1 MSGKNKMQKT
11 GYSIIV
17 SKNNGENCAYNVFPI
32 ICTWIDN
39 MHIGIYME
47 GNIAGS

>member
-1 MSGKNKMQKT
+1 MQKT

-17 SKNNGENCAYNVFPI
+17 SKNNGKNGAYSVFPI

-39 MHIGIYME
+39 VHVEICME
-47 GNIAGS
+47 ENIAGG